1 MALRILPGC
10 CTTPHEPPP
19 TQPYAPNH
27 TVEAWNGDTLAGA
40 NPPAHIGT
48 YGRPVLLGADG
59 LQSIQSVMSV
69 GFRDIGS
76 AARRFDE

>member
-1 MALRILPGC
+1 MDGLGLANRPLPSA
-10 CTTPHEPPP
+10 TH
-19 TQPYAPNH
+19 A
-27 TVEAWNGDTLAGA
+27 
-40 NPPAHIGT
+40 AHNGT